1 MDLRNVTPYPH
12 LPAVLY
18 DQHGREVFAVAIKAS
33 FRLSDGAPHPE
44 PLPVHASDVRCP
56 SGAVRYPA
64 DLVPDKRGTDIV
76 CNGAVHA
83 PGGEPVRSCVAELR
97 IGEVRARVRAFGRRR
112 WERAKGGTW
121 QISEPEPFRSV
132 PLGMESAYGGRGD
145 RRNPLGRGFGE
156 GDPEGREL
164 PHLEHEAEAERIAS
178 PQDRP
183 APAGFAAVPPQWE
196 PRRSYAGTFGQAWER
211 ERAPLL
217 PEDMDARFWNAAQL
231 VSARPL
237 VGGEPIELVN
247 LTSSGPMEARL
258 PRVAVRVRIDDREV
272 RPALDLV
279 VLEPDA
285 DRVTLTFRVSADV
298 TGRLDR
304 RMPKV
309 RIVEKRCVPL
319 GRRLG
324 R

>member
-12 LPAVLY
+12 LPALLY
-18 DQHGREVFAVAIKAS
+18 DQRGREVLVLAIKAS
-33 FRLSDGAPHPE
+33 FRLSDGAPHRE
-44 PLPVHASDVRCP
+44 PLPVHASDVLFA

-64 DLVPDKRGTDIV
+64 DLVPHKCGTDIV

-83 PGGEPVRSCVAELR
+83 PGGEPVRSCAAALQ
-97 IGEVRARVRAFGRRR
+97 IGETRAQVRAFGRRR
-112 WERAKGGTW
+112 WERASGGAFR
-121 QISEPEPFRSV
+121 ISEPEPFRSV
-132 PLGMESAYGGRGD
+132 PLGMESAYGGCGD
-145 RRNPLGRGFGE
+145 LRNPLGRGLMKGNPL
-156 GDPEGREL
+156 GHEL
-164 PHLEHEAEAERIAS
+164 PHLEHEAGAERIAT

-183 APAGFAAVPPQWE
+183 PPVGFAALAPQWE
-196 PRRSYAGTFGQAWER
+196 PRRSYAGTFSEAWKR

-231 VSARPL
+231 VSACPL
-237 VGGEPIELVN
+237 VGGEPIALVN
-247 LTSSGPMEARL
+247 LTPSGRMEAQL

-309 RIVEKRCVPL
+309 RIIEKRNVPS